1 MADVLMKLS
10 RSFNYEIYHCNIIRI
25 NRIYYYCF
33 YNHTSYSERGEKLDY
48 KLTFNG
54 FSPSRTYVEIKHKG
68 QYVISITYVE
78 KDDTP
83 KEVRQE

>member
-1 MADVLMKLS
+1 MPKCQKVRKQ
-10 RSFNYEIYHCNIIRI
+10 YVNI
-25 NRIYYYCF
+25 
-33 YNHTSYSERGEKLDY
+33 TAYSERGEKLDY
-48 KLTFNG
+48 KLILNG

-78 KDDTP
+78 KEDTP

>member
-1 MADVLMKLS
+1 
-10 RSFNYEIYHCNIIRI
+10 
-25 NRIYYYCF
+25 
-33 YNHTSYSERGEKLDY
+33 Y

>member
-1 MADVLMKLS
+1 MLILRLIVK
-10 RSFNYEIYHCNIIRI
+10 
-25 NRIYYYCF
+25 
-33 YNHTSYSERGEKLDY
+33 GEKLDY

-78 KDDTP
+78 KEDIP

>member
-1 MADVLMKLS
+1 M
-10 RSFNYEIYHCNIIRI
+10 NI
-25 NRIYYYCF
+25 
-33 YNHTSYSERGEKLDY
+33 TAYSERGEKLDY

-78 KDDTP
+78 KEDTP

>member
-1 MADVLMKLS
+1 MK
-10 RSFNYEIYHCNIIRI
+10 E
-25 NRIYYYCF
+25 
-33 YNHTSYSERGEKLDY
+33 EKLDY

-78 KDDTP
+78 KMIHQRGKTRMIELKDLTIQ
-83 KEVRQE
+83 KVIHIF